1 MPRRG
6 SGFIMGSMT
15 RIEIESEANRLSP
28 QERAALA
35 FSLWGSLDAED
46 QKAIRQ
52 QQQARLRADLR
63 EGIEALV
70 QGDCATYT
78 DATLADLATE
88 IKREGR
94 QGPLRS

>member
-1 MPRRG
+1 
-6 SGFIMGSMT
+6 MT

-35 FSLWGSLDAED
+35 LSLWGSLDAED
-46 QKAIRQ
+46 QQAIRQ
-52 QQQARLRADLR
+52 QQQARLRGDLR
-63 EGIEALV
+63 EGIEALA

-78 DATLADLATE
+78 DETLADLAAE